1 MPIKPEI
8 SKGIGAL
15 DPDAWRQIVA
25 AAKFVSDFGQQL
37 KVVAANGAGS
47 GAGGIFLAKIDSA
60 SALQGSGDGAYLWK
74 YSWTKVVLQ
83 GSQSTV
89 TTATP
94 SQGTLTGSLTNGST
108 ASPSTWAINMHEI
121 GNTSALRNSYAH
133 ASDSISGSEGYRIVR
148 VPNSVVVPMTTLR
161 LDTGRMQYAF
171 WYPNPVGGSCAAGFT
186 GFVNAIDGG
195 SYGV

>member
-8 SKGIGAL
+8 TKGIGAL
-15 DPDAWRQIVA
+15 NPDAWRQIVA
-25 AAKFVSDFGQQL
+25 AAQFVSEFGQQL
-37 KVVAANGAGS
+37 KVIAANGASS

-60 SALQGSGDGAYLWK
+60 SALQGSGDGEYLWK

-94 SQGTLTGSLTNGST
+94 GQGTLSGSLTDGST

-121 GNTSALRNSYAH
+121 GNTSALRNGYTH

-148 VPNSVVVPMTTLR
+148 VPNTTVVPMTTLR

-195 SYGV
+195 AYGV

>member
-15 DPDAWRQIVA
+15 TPDAWRQIVS

-37 KVVAANGAGS
+37 KVIVANGASS

-60 SALQGSGDGAYLWK
+60 SALQGSGNGEYLWK

-89 TTATP
+89 TTDTP
-94 SQGTLTGSLTNGST
+94 AQGTLSGSLTNGST
-108 ASPSTWAINMHEI
+108 SSPSTWAINMHEL
-121 GNTSALRNSYAH
+121 GNTSVLRNGYTH
-133 ASDSISGSEGYRIVR
+133 ASNSIVGSEGYRIVR
-148 VPNSVVVPMTTLR
+148 VPNTTVVPMTTLR

-171 WYPNPVGGSCAAGFT
+171 WYPNPVGGSCT
-186 GFVNAIDGG
+186 
-195 SYGV
+195 